1 LPRHIQVNVIKNKL
15 YNQHLGKPFLEI
27 LFKIVMKDTTEIITH
42 PENITI
48 SQTVA
53 ILIDGNNIERSIH
66 SESDNTNT
74 MLNLDAIVPKLLVN
88 RGLSRL
94 VYFREG
100 KHISNKL
107 QERLHNFYHGSVR
120 ACHKSADIPL
130 SIIAIQLAN
139 KVDTII
145 IMSGDSD
152 YIELVRHL
160 KSEGVRVEI
169 AAVLKT
175 TSQLLKDEADHYH
188 EITREDWFTL
198 PEKRK
203 QSRKMKTKKSN

>member
-1 LPRHIQVNVIKNKL
+1 MPRHIQVNVIINKL
-15 YNQHLGKPFLEI
+15 YNQRLDKPFLET
-27 LFKIVMKDTTEIITH
+27 MKDTTEIITH

-100 KHISNKL
+100 KHISSKL

-198 PEKRK
+198 PAKKK
-203 QSRKMKTKKSN
+203 QSRKRKTK

>member
-1 LPRHIQVNVIKNKL
+1 MPRNIQVNVIKNKL
-15 YNQHLGKPFLEI
+15 YNQHLGKPFLET
-27 LFKIVMKDTTEIITH
+27 MKDTTEIITH

-66 SESDNTNT
+66 AESDNTST

-100 KHISNKL
+100 KHISSKL

-130 SIIAIQLAN
+130 SINAIQLAN

-188 EITREDWFTL
+188 EITKEDWFTL
-198 PEKRK
+198 PAKRK
-203 QSRKMKTKKSN
+203 QSRKRKTKKSN

>member
-1 LPRHIQVNVIKNKL
+1 
-15 YNQHLGKPFLEI
+15 
-27 LFKIVMKDTTEIITH
+27 MKDTTEIITH

-66 SESDNTNT
+66 SEADNTNT

-100 KHISNKL
+100 KHISSKL

-130 SIIAIQLAN
+130 SINAIQLAN

-175 TSQLLKDEADHYH
+175 TSHLLKDEADHYH
-188 EITREDWFTL
+188 EITKEDWFTL
-198 PEKRK
+198 LPKKNLAKKTHKKKTQSHKRK
-203 QSRKMKTKKSN
+203 SK